1 LLSVENEMETAGRH
15 PGDPS
20 LKPMLIW
27 SAVFHG
33 ALAATMLVS
42 TLISNKGE
50 SWAGSSGG
58 GAVTVGLV
66 GSVPAIPLPKPDAVT
81 ESRVVDESKGL
92 FKEEPKPKPPPPPT
106 SEAIPEFKHEKTPT
120 IVPSKPSKILETPN
134 VPPPT
139 NAIPYGGG
147 GAPAL
152 PYSSTFS
159 QPGGTQGA
167 MGMTGSGG
175 GDFGSKYSWFVDVVR
190 NRISSNWLQS
200 MIDPSVRFAPRA
212 TVSFQI
218 LRDGSITN
226 IQILHSSGNSSVDN
240 SAVRA
245 ILSSSPVSR
254 LPNDYS
260 GPLVNVEFW
269 FEFKR

>member
-1 LLSVENEMETAGRH
+1 MENATHH

-27 SAVFHG
+27 SLVFHG

-42 TLISNKGE
+42 TLVSGHGDT
-50 SWAGSSGG
+50 WAGSSGG
-58 GAVTVGLV
+58 GSVTVGLV
-66 GSVPAIPLPKPDAVT
+66 GSVPAIPLPKPEAIT

-92 FKEEPKPKPPPPPT
+92 YKEEPKPKPLPPPPT
-106 SEAIPEFKHEKTPT
+106 AESIPEFKHEKTPT
-120 IVPSKPSKILETPN
+120 IVPSKPSKVLENPD

-139 NAIPYGGG
+139 NAVPYGSGG
-147 GAPAL
+147 PPAL

-159 QPGGTQGA
+159 APGGSNGA
-167 MGMTGSGG
+167 IGMTGAGG
-175 GDFGSKYSWFVDVVR
+175 GDFGSKYSWFVDAVR

-212 TVSFQI
+212 TVTFTI
-218 LRDGSITN
+218 LRDGSIVN
-226 IQILHSSGNSSVDN
+226 IQVIHSSGNASVDN
-240 SAVRA
+240 SAKRA
-245 ILSSSPVSR
+245 ILSSSPVMK

-260 GPLVNVEFW
+260 GQVVNVEFW

>member
-1 LLSVENEMETAGRH
+1 METAARH

-20 LKPMLIW
+20 LRPMLIW

-42 TLISNKGE
+42 TLISNNKGE
-50 SWAGSSGG
+50 NWAGSAGG
-58 GAVTVGLV
+58 AAVTVGLV
-66 GSVPAIPLPKPDAVT
+66 GSVPAIPLPKPDAIT

-92 FKEEPKPKPPPPPT
+92 YKEEPKPKPLPPAPT
-106 SEAIPEFKHEKTPT
+106 AEAIPEFKTEKKPT
-120 IVPSKPSKILETPN
+120 IVPSKPSKILEAPN

-139 NAIPYGGG
+139 NAVPYGNG

-152 PYSSTFS
+152 PYSSTFA
-159 QPGGTQGA
+159 QPGGSQGA
-167 MGMTGSGG
+167 IGMTGAGG
-175 GDFGSKYSWFVDVVR
+175 GDFGSKYSWFVDTVR

-218 LRDGSITN
+218 LRDGTITN
-226 IQILHSSGNSSVDN
+226 IQFIHKSGNESVDN

-245 ILSSSPVSR
+245 ILSSSPVNR

-260 GPLVNVEFW
+260 GSVVNVEFW

>member
-1 LLSVENEMETAGRH
+1 MEMANATHH

-27 SAVFHG
+27 SVVFHG

-42 TLISNKGE
+42 TLISGRGE
-50 SWAGSSGG
+50 NWAGSSGG
-58 GAVTVGLV
+58 GSVTVGLV
-66 GSVPAIPLPKPDAVT
+66 GSVPAIPLPKPDVST

-92 FKEEPKPKPPPPPT
+92 YKAEPKPKPVAPPPT
-106 SEAIPEFKHEKTPT
+106 SVPIPDFRHEKTPT
-120 IVPSKPSKILETPN
+120 IVPSKPSKVLESPD

-147 GAPAL
+147 GAPSL
-152 PYSSTFS
+152 PYQSTFS
-159 QPGGTQGA
+159 QPG
-167 MGMTGSGG
+167 TGSQGGFGMSGPGG
-175 GDFGSKYSWFVDVVR
+175 GDFGSKYSWFVDAVR

-212 TVSFQI
+212 TVTFTI
-218 LRDGSITN
+218 LRDGSIVN
-226 IQILHSSGNSSVDN
+226 IQVTHSSGNSSVDN
-240 SAVRA
+240 SARRA
-245 ILSSSPVSR
+245 ILSSSPVMK

-260 GPLVNVEFW
+260 GQVVNVEFW

>member
-1 LLSVENEMETAGRH
+1 METAGRH

-42 TLISNKGE
+42 TLVSNKGE
-50 SWAGSSGG
+50 NWAGSSGG
-58 GAVTVGLV
+58 DAISVGLV
-66 GSVPAIPLPKPDAVT
+66 GSVPAIPLPKPDVVT

-92 FKEEPKPKPPPPPT
+92 FKEEPKAKPVPPPPT
-106 SEAIPEFKHEKTPT
+106 SVPIPEFSHERKPA

-139 NAIPYGGG
+139 NAVPYGGG

-152 PYSSTFS
+152 PYSSNFS
-159 QPGGTQGA
+159 SPGGSQGA
-167 MGMTGSGG
+167 IGMTGPGG
-175 GDFGSKYSWFVDVVR
+175 GDFGSKYSWFVDSVR

-200 MIDPSVRFAPRA
+200 MVDPSVRFAPRA
-212 TVSFQI
+212 TVTFQI
-218 LRDGSITN
+218 LRDGSIVN
-226 IQILHSSGNSSVDN
+226 IQVTQSSGNSSVDN
-240 SAVRA
+240 SAKRA
-245 ILSSSPVSR
+245 ILSSSPVNR

-260 GPLVNVEFW
+260 GSVVNVEFW

>member
-1 LLSVENEMETAGRH
+1 MENTARH

-27 SAVFHG
+27 SVVFHG

-42 TLISNKGE
+42 TIISNRKGE
-50 SWAGSSGG
+50 NWTGSTGG
-58 GAVTVGLV
+58 AAVTVGLV
-66 GSVPAIPLPKPDAVT
+66 GSVPAIPLPKPEAIT

-92 FKEEPKPKPPPPPT
+92 YKEEPKPKPIAPPPT
-106 SEAIPEFKHEKTPT
+106 SIALPEVTHDKTPK
-120 IVPSKPSKILETPN
+120 IVPSKPSKVLETPN

-159 QPGGTQGA
+159 TPGGTQGA
-167 MGMTGSGG
+167 MGMTGPGG
-175 GDFGSKYSWFVDVVR
+175 GDFGSKYSWFVDAVR

-212 TVSFQI
+212 TVNFTI
-218 LRDGSITN
+218 LRDGTITN
-226 IQILHSSGNSSVDN
+226 IQIVHSSGNSSVDN
-240 SAVRA
+240 SAIRA
-245 ILSSSPVSR
+245 IQSSSPVTR

-260 GPLVNVEFW
+260 GSTVNVEFW

>member
-1 LLSVENEMETAGRH
+1 METAGRH

-27 SAVFHG
+27 SAVFHA
-33 ALAATMLVS
+33 ALAATMIVS
-42 TLISNKGE
+42 NLLPGHGE

-58 GAVTVGLV
+58 GAISVGLV

-81 ESRVVDESKGL
+81 ENRTVDESKGL
-92 FKEEPKPKPPPPPT
+92 FKEEPKPKPIAPPAT
-106 SEAIPEFKHEKTPT
+106 SIPLPEVNHEKTPK
-120 IVPSKPSKILETPN
+120 IVPSKPSKILENPN

-139 NAIPYGGG
+139 NAVPYGGG

-152 PYSSTFS
+152 PYSSSFS
-159 QPGGTQGA
+159 TPGGTQGA
-167 MGMTGSGG
+167 MGMTGAGG
-175 GDFGSKYSWFVDVVR
+175 GDFGSKYSWFVDAVR

-200 MIDPSVRFAPRA
+200 MVDPSVRFAPRA
-212 TVSFQI
+212 TVTFQI
-218 LRDGSITN
+218 LRDGSIVN
-226 IQILHSSGNSSVDN
+226 IQITHSSGNSSVDN
-240 SAVRA
+240 SAKRA
-245 ILSSSPVSR
+245 VLSSSPVTR

-260 GPLVNVEFW
+260 GSVVNVEFW